1 MPSTGYLPRFL
12 GLALLF
18 LSSCG
23 PDAAQPN
30 KPAAAPGADMVKTV
44 PQDAEVD
51 TAYGLLE
58 KGETEAGFNRLH
70 AALVAA
76 AKTADHA
83 RTMRLYTE
91 AGRSFHKSGQ
101 PEAAAILFQ
110 EGADTAAA
118 QADNVPEQADFFLA
132 YAEFRTEVQDPGQHF
147 VPLYVMATNLY
158 AKYYGKES
166 VELIHATDSMA
177 RALSLTG
184 QYGTAIDV
192 GRSNYAMAQKVLGDD
207 DPTTWLLANNLAD
220 MLRGLGLPAQA
231 LTYDLAVLEKRTAH
245 FGRFHR
251 NRLVSANNTGQDYL
265 ALGDYQRAQTY
276 FDLSLAIAKA
286 MKDEGNVA
294 AMQGWIDY
302 IDLLSGN
309 RKTDAAAL
317 ARLQELTKGTD
328 YPGLLQMKAAYLLAD
343 HYATTGDQQQR
354 QSHLQT
360 AYDITQRDLGPG
372 HPLSF
377 NARMAIAKAWA
388 DAGDMRAAASGF
400 AAVDRDM
407 LRWVQFQASVAG
419 GRDVGE
425 ALRAMADDM
434 LYDYAHLA
442 VRDATIAAGFADA
455 ARHWPFLATADADN
469 LLKLARLVPP
479 TDVETTDLLNRI
491 PRLTRIAREVFAAD
505 TEQELAYR
513 YLGEAKDME
522 RQLDTIVRDRYKL
535 DRRALLAKP
544 LPGPAALLRP
554 DQAMIQY
561 FTTRQWGPDR
571 QADEPLRA
579 SQLYAIVWRQGKS
592 PLVRALGDPRAIL
605 SADADIADIVQAVQG
620 DTAGLRGEMAG
631 TALFRSLHNALI
643 APLLGDLASVDTLF
657 IVPDGQLFALPFPLL
672 MDKQGKMLEQRFTIR
687 MLTEP
692 EAIYRAD
699 IAQTLP
705 KVGKMTLAGG
715 IDYSKGEEA
724 GANPLPGTKREVEA
738 IEALLSSTPGRN
750 VSLLTGAE
758 AGETALRNAMEGAR
772 LAHLAT
778 HGAYGSP
785 KNGGASTVDTLW
797 QSEVILA
804 RSGDGDPMRRDGDDG
819 RLYAFEL
826 MSWDLTGMDLLVLS
840 ACETGRGEET
850 FLGGVRGLPVA
861 ASLAGVKRSLL
872 TLWPVADEGT
882 ADFMQGFYKNLL
894 AGQTY
899 AQALRN
905 TRRQAMEGAIPTA
918 RDPSVW
924 AAFVLFEN

>member
-1 MPSTGYLPRFL
+1 VATASVVADRQHD
-12 GLALLF
+12 AEI
-18 LSSCG
+18 
-23 PDAAQPN
+23 DAAY
-30 KPAAAPGADMVKTV
+30 A
-44 PQDAEVD
+44 
-51 TAYGLLE
+51 LLE
-58 KGETEAGFNRLH
+58 KGQTEAGFNRLH
-70 AALVAA
+70 AALMAA

-91 AGRSFHKSGQ
+91 AGRSFYESGL
-101 PEAAAILFQ
+101 PKPAAILFQ
-110 EGADTAAA
+110 EGAETAAA
-118 QADNVPEQADFFLA
+118 QADNVRERADFFLA

-147 VPLYVMATNLY
+147 VPLYAMATNLY

-166 VELIHATDSMA
+166 VELINATDSMA

-192 GRSNYAMAQKVLGDD
+192 GRSNYQMAQKVLGDD
-207 DPTTWLLANNLAD
+207 APTTWLLANNLAD

-245 FGRFHR
+245 YGRVHR
-251 NRLVSANNTGQDYL
+251 NRLVSANNTAQDYL
-265 ALGDYQRAQTY
+265 ALGDYKRAQVY
-276 FDLSLAIAKA
+276 FDLCLAIARA
-286 MKDEGNVA
+286 TKDKGNIT

-302 IDLLSGN
+302 VDLLSGS
-309 RKTDAAAL
+309 RKIDAAAL
-317 ARLQELTKGTD
+317 ARLQELTKGAD

-343 HYATTGDQQQR
+343 HYARAGDQQQR
-354 QSHLQT
+354 LAHLQT
-360 AYDITQRDLGPG
+360 AYAITQRDLGPG

-377 NARMAIAKAWA
+377 AARMSIAKAQA

-434 LYDYAHLA
+434 LFDYARLA
-442 VRDATIAAGFADA
+442 LNDATIAAGFADA

-469 LLKLARLVPP
+469 LLKLSRLVPP
-479 TDVETTDLLNRI
+479 GDVETTDLLDRI
-491 PRLTRIAREVFAAD
+491 PRLTRIAQEIFAAD
-505 TEQELAYR
+505 TEQELAYG
-513 YLGEAKDME
+513 YLGEAKGME
-522 RQLDTIVRDRYKL
+522 RQLDAIVRERYKL

-544 LPGPAALLRP
+544 LPDPAALLAP

-571 QADEPLRA
+571 QAEEPLRA
-579 SQLYAIVWRQGKS
+579 VELYAIVWRNGKP
-592 PLVRALGDPRAIL
+592 PLVRALGDPRSIL
-605 SADADIADIVQAVQG
+605 AASGDIVDMVQMGQG
-620 DTAGLRGEMAG
+620 DGGPLRGQMAG
-631 TALFRSLHNALI
+631 TELFQSLHAKLL
-643 APLLGDLASVDTLF
+643 APLSDNLGGADTLF

-672 MDKQGKMLEQRFTIR
+672 ADEQGRLLEQRYTIR

-692 EAIYRAD
+692 EALYRAD
-699 IAQTLP
+699 RAQTLP
-705 KVGKMTLAGG
+705 KVGRMTLAGG
-715 IDYSKGEEA
+715 IDYSKGEEV
-724 GANPLPGTKREVEA
+724 GANPLPGTKREVAA
-738 IEALLSSTPGRN
+738 IQTLLSADPGRKID
-750 VSLLTGAE
+750 LLTGAD
-758 AGETALRNAMEGAR
+758 AGEAALRRAMEGAR

-778 HGAYGSP
+778 HGAYGSA

-804 RSGDGDPMRRDGDDG
+804 RSGDDDPMRRDGDDG

-840 ACETGRGEET
+840 ACETGRGDET

-872 TLWPVADEGT
+872 TLWPVADVGT
-882 ADFMQGFYKNLL
+882 ADFMQGFYKNLK

-899 AQALRN
+899 AEALRT

>member
-1 MPSTGYLPRFL
+1 MSSTGYVPRLL
-12 GLALLF
+12 GLALFF

-23 PDAAQPN
+23 PSPAETD
-30 KPAAAPGADMVKTV
+30 KPAKPGADVAADRR
-44 PQDAEVD
+44 QDAEID
-51 TAYGLLE
+51 AAYALLE
-58 KGETEAGFNRLH
+58 KGQTEGGFNRLRT
-70 AALVAA
+70 ALMEA

-91 AGRSFHKSGQ
+91 AGRSFHKSGL
-101 PEAAAILFQ
+101 PELAAILFQ
-110 EGADTAAA
+110 EGAETTAAR
-118 QADNVPEQADFFLA
+118 ADNVREQADFFLA
-132 YAEFRTEVQDPGQHF
+132 YAEFRTEVQDPNQHF
-147 VPLYVMATNLY
+147 VPLYAMATNLY

-166 VELIHATDSMA
+166 VELIRATDSMA
-177 RALSLTG
+177 NALSLTG

-192 GRSNYAMAQKVLGDD
+192 GRANYAMAQKVLGDD
-207 DPTTWLLANNLAD
+207 DPTTWLLANNLAE

-231 LTYDLAVLEKRTAH
+231 LTYDLAVLEKRTTH
-245 FGRFHR
+245 FGRVHR
-251 NRLVSANNTGQDYL
+251 TRLVSANNTGQDYL
-265 ALGDYQRAQTY
+265 ALGDYKRAQAY
-276 FDLSLAIAKA
+276 FNLCLEIAKA
-286 MKDEGNVA
+286 MKDAGNVA

-302 IDLLSGN
+302 VDLLSGS

-317 ARLQELTKGTD
+317 ARLQELTKGAD

-343 HYATTGDQQQR
+343 HYARTGDQQQR
-354 QSHLQT
+354 LAHLQT
-360 AYDITQRDLGPG
+360 AYAITQRDLGPG

-377 NARMAIAKAWA
+377 EARMSIAKAQA

-434 LYDYAHLA
+434 LYDYAVLA
-442 VRDATIAAGFADA
+442 PRDPAIAAGFADA

-469 LLKLARLVPP
+469 LLKLSRLVPP
-479 TDVETTDLLNRI
+479 ADVEATDLLNRI
-491 PRLTRIAREVFAAD
+491 PRLTRIAQEIFAAD

-513 YLGEAKDME
+513 YLGEAKGME
-522 RQLDTIVRDRYKL
+522 RQLDAIVRERYKL

-544 LPGPAALLRP
+544 LPDPAALLAP

-579 SQLYAIVWRQGKS
+579 SQLYAIVWRKDKP
-592 PLVRALGDPRAIL
+592 PLVRALGDPRGIL
-605 SADADIADIVQAVQG
+605 SADGDIADIVQMEQG
-620 DTAGLRGEMAG
+620 DGDALRGQMTG
-631 TALFRSLHNALI
+631 TDLFRSLHATLI
-643 APLLGDLASVDTLF
+643 APLADHLAGANTLF

-672 MDKQGKMLEQRFTIR
+672 TDREGKLLEQRFTIR

-692 EAIYRAD
+692 EALYRAGQ
-699 IAQTLP
+699 AQTLP
-705 KVGKMTLAGG
+705 KVGRMTLAGG
-715 IDYSKGEEA
+715 IDYSKGYEA
-724 GANPLPGTKREVEA
+724 GASPLPGTKREVEA
-738 IEALLSSTPGRN
+738 IQALLSGDPGRKIN
-750 VSLLTGAE
+750 LLTGAE
-758 AGETALRNAMEGAR
+758 AGEVTLRRAMEGAR

-778 HGAYGSP
+778 HGAYGSA

-797 QSEVILA
+797 QSQVILA
-804 RSGDGDPMRRDGDDG
+804 RSGDDDPMRRNGDDG

-882 ADFMQGFYKNLL
+882 ADFMLGFYKNLK

-899 AQALRN
+899 AEALRT